1 MARIRKYRKPG
12 KIALKRAEK
21 IIKTNEN
28 LIEYIDKI
36 YMSLTKSQKII
47 AKYIMENYD
56 KVAFMTAAG
65 FANETGVSES
75 TVVRFANKLG
85 YESYTYF
92 QKDLQELLKKKLTT
106 AQRASM
112 SQYNS
117 KGSILKQVLR
127 ADMENIKQTM
137 EEFDETNFEKVVD
150 LIFSARKIYIIGL
163 RSSGMVS
170 EYLGYYLNFLLDN
183 VEIIHYGIND
193 VFEQILKVKPN
204 DVVIG
209 ISFPRYSK
217 RTYELMKFS
226 KEQGAMTVSITD
238 SKTSPIAELSQET
251 MLAKSN
257 MSSFVDS
264 LVAPLSVANA
274 LIVAVSMKKKE
285 ELQENFGKLEE
296 IWARYDIY

>member
-1 MARIRKYRKPG
+1 MALRKTD
-12 KIALKRAEK
+12 K
-21 IIKTNEN
+21 IIKTDKN
-28 LIEYIDKI
+28 LIEHIEKI
-36 YMSLTKSQKII
+36 YMTLTKSQKII

-65 FANETGVSES
+65 FAGETGVSES

-112 SQYNS
+112 SNYTNKS
-117 KGSILKQVLR
+117 SIVKQVLR
-127 ADMENIKQTM
+127 ADIDNIKETM
-137 EEFDETNFEKVVD
+137 EELDEETFERVVE
-150 LIFSARKIYIIGL
+150 LIFSAPKIYIVGL
-163 RSSGMVS
+163 RSSEMVS

-183 VEIIHYGIND
+183 VKVVNYGIND
-193 VFEQILKVKPN
+193 VFEQILKVKKN

-217 RTYELMKFS
+217 RTSELMRFA
-226 KEQGAMTVSITD
+226 KEQGAVTVSITD
-238 SKTSPIAELSQET
+238 SETSPIAQLSQET
-251 MLAKSN
+251 MIAKSN

-264 LVAPLSVANA
+264 LVAPLSIANA
-274 LIVAVSMKKKE
+274 LIIALSMKKKE
-285 ELQENFGKLEE
+285 ELQDNFSKLEKIWSKYE
-296 IWARYDIY
+296 IY

>member
-1 MARIRKYRKPG
+1 M
-12 KIALKRAEK
+12 KRAEK
-21 IIKTNEN
+21 IAKTNEN
-28 LIEYIDKI
+28 LIEYIEKI

-137 EEFDETNFEKVVD
+137 EEFNETNFERVVD

-183 VEIIHYGIND
+183 VEIVHYGIND

-217 RTYELMKFS
+217 RTWELMKFA

-238 SKTSPIAELSQET
+238 SNTSPIAELSRET

-285 ELQENFGKLEE
+285 ELQENFDKLEE